1 MKRLELTPELLQLIK
16 DRVGE
21 DVNLDGIAVFET
33 ITLNTKPLPGKKGT
47 IWENAVATPLTLRQ
61 IADHINNGGHIPIVL
76 NHDMSEMPVGR
87 TFKAG
92 LDYAQ
97 DGSFELRTLFYLDA
111 SDEGKSLAGKIDAGS
126 LDEVSISFLP
136 TSYLCSE
143 CGWDYLGE
151 DADFINLITRTCA
164 NDHTVGT
171 DGVHVSMVGLA
182 SLMEQSLVARGA
194 ASNPKIQG
202 RSTSKLAPT
211 SAPAQRLAARGYE
224 IDRLVCQASRG
235 DDQVNTEKLVADLVS
250 AQTEVG
256 VLKAAA
262 EGHTAALTAAN
273 EARDAA
279 ITARDEAQA
288 EVTRLT
294 GELEAAKDANK
305 APEADAAVTW
315 LKASLTKLLTAA
327 GKSTENLPED
337 VAGLTAAIDAETKG
351 LTALIPA
358 GGASEGGTG
367 ADNDEKPAVNLSA
380 FKSASSNRR

>member
-33 ITLNTKPLPGKKGT
+33 ITLNTKPLPGKKGSL
-47 IWENAVATPLTLRQ
+47 WEGATATPLTLRQ
-61 IADHINNGGHIPIVL
+61 IADHINNGGHIPLVL
-76 NHDMSEMPVGR
+76 NHNLEDMPTGR
-87 TFKAG
+87 VFKAG
-92 LDYAQ
+92 LDYAE

-111 SDEGKSLAGKIDAGS
+111 SDEGRELAGKIDAGS

-151 DADFINLITRTCA
+151 DAEFVNLITRTCA

-182 SLMEQSLVARGA
+182 TLIELSLVARGA
-194 ASNPKIQG
+194 AANPKIVG
-202 RSTSKLAPT
+202 RSASKLAPA
-211 SAPAQRLAARGYE
+211 SAQRLAARGFE
-224 IDRLVCQASRG
+224 PDRLVCQASRG
-235 DDQVNTEKLVADLVS
+235 EDRVNTEKLVADLVA

-262 EGHTAALTAAN
+262 ETHDTALQAANSQVEELTTKLTAA
-273 EARDAA
+273 EADVA
-279 ITARDEAQA
+279 
-288 EVTRLT
+288 RLT
-294 GELEAAKDANK
+294 GELETAKE
-305 APEADAAVTW
+305 EAGPSEGETEATTW
-315 LKASLTKLLTAA
+315 LTASLTKLLTAA
-327 GKSTENLPED
+327 GKPVENLPED

-358 GGASEGGTG
+358 GGKSQTG
-367 ADNDEKPAVNLSA
+367 ADLSDDEAPKASLSA
-380 FKSASSNRR
+380 FKSAPSNRR